1 MWGSRLALLALLAL
15 DPAED
20 PQALVAQLGSDRH
33 AEAAAA
39 LAADPDPAGLVR
51 GLGAARYGNREAA
64 ARAPK
69 ALGRDALPALRAARD
84 SGDPEVRTR
93 ARRLAEA
100 IERDW
105 LVRPTLIL
113 LDFQDRPLDEV
124 IGAID
129 GRKGLRLALMAAP
142 SDPSR
147 RRAVT
152 VRTAGPVPFWDAV
165 ERICRAADL
174 VPPPANHLVNPGLG
188 GPIAYLMPSK
198 PDLKP
203 SPFVDSGPF
212 RVYLVSLDLKGHSG
226 SGAPVPAVPAAQLS
240 ARLMI
245 EPEPR
250 MFVIPDGRMG
260 WTEAVDDRGQSLVP
274 PGGETPRRYPAEGGY
289 GFFATSSSAM
299 GPRLTLVERLQRP
312 HDPGRTIRRLR
323 GTLPVLLAAR
333 GPVPIVVPME
343 DAEGKTVEDDEVAI
357 TVQEIRADARPPALP
372 SASVHLLVR
381 SRGKAALRPRM
392 LEHQIE
398 VSDAEGHVFR
408 VGHMQVDSNRE
419 GARVRLGL
427 HSAALRR
434 GPVPGGP
441 PADGRASGPA
451 RLTFHHMIE
460 APTELSFAFE
470 DVPMP

>member
-1 MWGSRLALLALLAL
+1 MTSLPLTLFAAL
-15 DPAED
+15 
-20 PQALVAQLGSDRH
+20 
-33 AEAAAA
+33 A
-39 LAADPDPAGLVR
+39 LAADPDPAELVR
-51 GLGAARYGNREAA
+51 SLGAARYGDREAA
-64 ARAPK
+64 ARALQ

-93 ARRLAEA
+93 ARELAET

-105 LVRPTLIL
+105 LVRPTPIS

-129 GRKGLRLALMAAP
+129 GRNGLRLALMAAQ

-152 VRTAGPVPFWDAV
+152 VRSAGPVPFWDAV
-165 ERICRAADL
+165 EQLCRAADL
-174 VPPPANHLVNPGLG
+174 VPPPANYRANHGKGV
-188 GPIAYLMPSK
+188 PIAYLMPSK
-198 PDLKP
+198 PDLEP

-212 RVYLVSLDLKGHSG
+212 RVYLVSLNLEGRSG
-226 SGAPVPAVPAAQLS
+226 PGAAAAAGSPVQLS

-250 MFVIPDGRMG
+250 MYAIPDGRIG

-274 PGGETPRRYPAEGGY
+274 PGGDTPRRYPPEGGY
-289 GFFATSSSAM
+289 GFLATSSSAM
-299 GPRLTLVERLQRP
+299 GPRLTLIERLQRP

-323 GTLPVLLAAR
+323 GTLPMLVAAR
-333 GPVPIVVPME
+333 GPVPLVVPLE
-343 DAEGKTVEDDEVAI
+343 NAEGKTVEDDEVAI
-357 TVQEIRADARPPALP
+357 TVQEVQTNARPTAPPTAR
-372 SASVHLLVR
+372 VHLLVR

-392 LEHQIE
+392 LGHQIE
-398 VSDAEGHVFR
+398 VSDAEGHVFQ
-408 VGHMQVDSNRE
+408 GGAMQVESSRE
-419 GARVRLGL
+419 GARVRLNL
-427 HSAALRR
+427 YSAAPRPW
-434 GPVPGGP
+434 PVPGGP
-441 PADGRASGPA
+441 PAEGKASGPA